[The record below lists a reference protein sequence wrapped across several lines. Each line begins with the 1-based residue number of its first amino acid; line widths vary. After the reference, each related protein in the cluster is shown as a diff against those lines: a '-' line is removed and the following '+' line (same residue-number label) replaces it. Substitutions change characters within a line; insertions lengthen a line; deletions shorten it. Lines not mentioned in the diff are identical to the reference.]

1 MKIGESTSSD
11 VETARLGNTIRNSL
25 NVGTGRA
32 SGISPRSSNAIV
44 SSGDHRYPKVIAV
57 QDVGFAHSGCTHK
70 EVQPQLSRFY
80 AEVVRDRGN
89 PRGRPGSLL
98 GDLAFMPCVDA
109 AG

>member
-1 MKIGESTSSD
+1 MKIGESTSND
-11 VETARLGNTIRNSL
+11 VETVRLGDTIRKFTQR
-25 NVGTGRA
+25 GTGRA
-32 SGISPRSSNAIV
+32 SGISRSSNAIV
-44 SSGDHRYPKVIAV
+44 SLGDHRYPKVIAV
-57 QDVGFAHSGCTHK
+57 RDVSFAHSGCTHK
-70 EVQPQLSRFY
+70 GVQPQLSRFY